1 MIYDIP
7 GAENKS
13 SVIIYLQ
20 NIADSWIKVVINNAT
35 NFCTQI
41 EVIIKNGNIT
51 KITKEKLPSQN
62 YKGIQNFQKSRTTKL
77 INSFNVDIP
86 WIGQECA
93 DLLWICREY

>member
-51 KITKEKLPSQN
+51 KI
-62 YKGIQNFQKSRTTKL
+62 QKKYTIHSKYTQKITTLKIIFFL
-77 INSFNVDIP
+77 IYDITGAENKSSSIP
-86 WIGQECA
+86 QWKNNN
-93 DLLWICREY
+93 